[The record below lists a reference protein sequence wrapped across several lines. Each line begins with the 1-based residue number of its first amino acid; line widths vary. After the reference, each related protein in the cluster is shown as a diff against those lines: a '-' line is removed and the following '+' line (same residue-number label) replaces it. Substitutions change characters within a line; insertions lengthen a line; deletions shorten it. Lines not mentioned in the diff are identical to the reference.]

1 MRLRRLISAL
11 VDAPFNHPD
20 KCERKLHRLVA
31 ERRSGLEKRG
41 LTRDKAQ
48 KQALHELF
56 QFVDLMNLDPDLIPD
71 LAFAE
76 DHFHQ
81 FTKSLDTKSSARQI
95 SRLRLARAS
104 RRQG

>member
-11 VDAPFNHPD
+11 VDAPFPHQQ
-20 KCERKLHRLVA
+20 KCERKLRRLAA

-41 LTRDKAQ
+41 LTRAKAQ
-48 KQALHELF
+48 KQALEELF
-56 QFVDLMNLDPDLIPD
+56 RFVELMNLDPDLIPD
-71 LAFAE
+71 LVFAE

-81 FTKSLDTKSSARQI
+81 FTKSLDTKSSPTQI
-95 SRLRLARAS
+95 SQLRLARAL